1 LISFK
6 IGGPGVI
13 AAVDSA
19 DNNSHEPF
27 QATARRA
34 YRGGC
39 FVIIKA
45 IAAGK
50 MTLEASGS
58 GLKSGS
64 VIIDASVAKR
74 PR

>member
-1 LISFK
+1 M
-6 IGGPGVI
+6 
-13 AAVDSA
+13 
-19 DNNSHEPF
+19 
-27 QATARRA
+27 
-34 YRGGC
+34 
-39 FVIIKA
+39 IKA